1 MISDITSKGKKMFY
15 RNFLLFGSFMMI
27 MLGTALFAEAPL
39 INDYQTLVT
48 KVKNGDTNVDFKAL
62 RIAYSQTP
70 QYNPYSEDENMPL
83 MLQALNDKAYPKA
96 LEYARKI
103 NEKNF
108 TDLDAHFG
116 ARMAC
121 REMGDQACYDSHH
134 TTLANLIDSIMNS
147 GDGTTPESAL
157 QVITTREEY
166 IILKVLNL
174 QPKQQ
179 RLQQVGAKAY
189 DVFEVV
195 DPENNQTLVLY
206 FDVTIPYNWLNES
219 LQKK

>member
-15 RNFLLFGSFMMI
+15 RNFLLFVSFMMI

-48 KVKNGDTNVDFKAL
+48 KVKNGDANVDFKAL

-179 RLQQVGAKAY
+179 KLQQINEKAY
-189 DVFEVV
+189 DVFEVS
-195 DPENNQTLVLY
+195 DSRNNETFALF
-206 FDVTIPYNWLNES
+206 FDVTLPYNWLNES
-219 LQKK
+219 LKKK

>member
-15 RNFLLFGSFMMI
+15 RNFLLFVSFMMI
-27 MLGTALFAEAPL
+27 MSGTALFAEAPL

-121 REMGDQACYDSHH
+121 REMGDKACYDSHH
-134 TTLANLIDSIMNS
+134 ATLANLIDSIMNS
-147 GDGTTPESAL
+147 GDGTTPQSAL

-179 RLQQVGAKAY
+179 KLQQINDKAY
-189 DVFEVV
+189 DVFEVS
-195 DPENNQTLVLY
+195 DSRNNETFALF
-206 FDVTIPYNWLNES
+206 FDVTLPYNWLNES
-219 LQKK
+219 LKKK